1 MAQGALLVSARPR
14 VAIALSATLV
24 ALAFAAVPAQAAAP
38 PPCGGVA
45 QIADASGDGHHPP
58 TDILSAWL
66 SEANGRLQAAIKV
79 RSGALG
85 PQHSAPGETDLAVA
99 GYAIVFTVDGQAR
112 YVRASVAPDGGA
124 TYDYGTYNP
133 GGAYFTST
141 GPTGG
146 ELAPGAF
153 SGGTVTIDVPA
164 ATGAVTGAQLT
175 DVFALTYD
183 GISGGVPDWVDH
195 GPGGESP
202 GDIARGADYVVGSC
216 AGGVPTGAGVLAV
229 QLEAPARLRG
239 GGRAKIT
246 GKIVPAR
253 AGVEVELTREAGRR
267 RKVSRLTTAAD
278 GSFAATVP
286 VSEKT
291 RLRAEA
297 EGIASS
303 TVTVKVKSVVRIELR
318 ERPSGAIRLL
328 GRLRPALPGRLLLL
342 KANAAIDPTTTRSSG
357 KRRFAF
363 HFGAG
368 RLSPGRYQVV
378 YIPSKGR
385 AERSTS
391 NAVVVP

>member
-1 MAQGALLVSARPR
+1 VAQGALLVSGRPR
-14 VAIALSATLV
+14 IAIALSATLV

-38 PPCGGVA
+38 PPCDGVA

-66 SEANGRLQAAIKV
+66 SEANGHLQAAIKV

-85 PQHSAPGETDLAVA
+85 PQHSAPGETDFAVA

-124 TYDYGTYNP
+124 TYDHGTYNP

-202 GDIARGADYVVGSC
+202 GDAARGADYVVGSC

-229 QLEAPARLRG
+229 QLEAPARLKG
-239 GGRAKIT
+239 GGKAKVT
-246 GKIVPAR
+246 GKIVPPR
-253 AGVEVELTREAGRR
+253 AGIEVELTREAGRR
-267 RKVSRLTTAAD
+267 SAVSRLTTAAD

-286 VSEKT
+286 VSEAT
-291 RLRAEA
+291 RLRAVA
-297 EGIASS
+297 EGVASS
-303 TVTVKVKSVVRIELR
+303 TLTVEVKSVVRIRVR

-342 KANAAIDPTTTRSSG
+342 EADAVSPTARRATGKG
-357 KRRFAF
+357 KRFSIR
-363 HFGAG
+363 FGAG
-368 RLSPGRYQVV
+368 RLPPGRYQAV
-378 YIPSKGR
+378 YIPARGR

-391 NAVVVP
+391 NTVLIR